1 MGRKFATFYRIILMA
16 TSISAVVVSIIS
28 ATSCAFVTFDHQYK
42 TSSSSSSGSSTA
54 TGGGNGGRRMLM
66 ITNELRERVI
76 GGLRRRRVQA
86 GNWDNGDGDGTTT
99 EEEFDPTPWDGTT
112 TQEEFDKFDPIP
124 EDGPSDVEDVMGI
137 NMDGF
142 PNTDEETAAINAAA
156 LSNAGQ
162 QEPEFDALG
171 NELGPGPVVNDPM
184 AETYEAG
191 SEGTTYTP
199 NNGPNSIGGDT
210 MAVTVSEEPS
220 EGSTYNP
227 SNGPNGVGDA
237 MAGTV
242 TSETSGIDAPSN
254 GPNGVGGDAMAG
266 TVTEPSGTTESAP
279 SNGPNGI
286 GGDPMAGQYSGGSST
301 PQSGSAYGSS
311 STSSA
316 APAIVKGDA
325 GLFCQPNY
333 KDLWNNG
340 NVNAFE
346 AEVASESDYNKSEEI
361 ARNAVLAA
369 VIVGA
374 FMATILTIECLLGW
388 QMCLE
393 KWFIGFL
400 ALVAVVSQG
409 TTFAFF
415 NSQRYC
421 DGDILHEILNQEPCV
436 LAKGGV
442 MSIVALFLYF
452 LTLLLVCKVPQDDPY
467 GLCCKGKNKNGAEQ
481 VFQGEDGNSGLLMG
495 SNPNNPK
502 PERPNWISEDSRKEA
517 EEEENEII

>member
-42 TSSSSSSGSSTA
+42 TSSSSSGGTA
-54 TGGGNGGRRMLM
+54 TGGKGGRRMLM

-76 GGLRRRRVQA
+76 GGLRSRRVQEDQVDEA
-86 GNWDNGDGDGTTT
+86 
-99 EEEFDPTPWDGTT
+99 DPTPWDGNTM
-112 TQEEFDKFDPIP
+112 P
-124 EDGPSDVEDVMGI
+124 EQGPQDNEDVMGI

-156 LSNAGQ
+156 NAGQQ

-171 NELGPGPVVNDPM
+171 NELSPGPAANDPM
-184 AETYEAG
+184 AETYEAF
-191 SEGTTYTP
+191 SEGTTYVP
-199 NNGPNSIGGDT
+199 NNGPNGIGGDT
-210 MAVTVSEEPS
+210 MAGTVSEEPS
-220 EGSTYNP
+220 TYTP
-227 SNGPNGVGDA
+227 SNGPNGGGDA

-242 TSETSGIDAPSN
+242 TEPETSGIGAPSN

-266 TVTEPSGTTESAP
+266 TVAEPSGTAGSAP

-286 GGDPMAGQYSGGSST
+286 GGDPMAGSYSGGSST
-301 PQSGSAYGSS
+301 PQTSGGNAYGSAYGSS

-316 APAIVKGDA
+316 SPAIVKGDA

-369 VIVGA
+369 IIVGA

>member
-1 MGRKFATFYRIILMA
+1 MA
-16 TSISAVVVSIIS
+16 
-28 ATSCAFVTFDHQYK
+28 
-42 TSSSSSSGSSTA
+42 G
-54 TGGGNGGRRMLM
+54 
-66 ITNELRERVI
+66 
-76 GGLRRRRVQA
+76 
-86 GNWDNGDGDGTTT
+86 
-99 EEEFDPTPWDGTT
+99 
-112 TQEEFDKFDPIP
+112 
-124 EDGPSDVEDVMGI
+124 
-137 NMDGF
+137 
-142 PNTDEETAAINAAA
+142 
-156 LSNAGQ
+156 
-162 QEPEFDALG
+162 
-171 NELGPGPVVNDPM
+171 
-184 AETYEAG
+184 
-191 SEGTTYTP
+191 
-199 NNGPNSIGGDT
+199 
-210 MAVTVSEEPS
+210 TVSEPETS
-220 EGSTYNP
+220 GIGAP
-227 SNGPNGVGDA
+227 SNGPNGMGGDA

-266 TVTEPSGTTESAP
+266 TVTEPSGTAESAP

-286 GGDPMAGQYSGGSST
+286 GGDPMAGQYAGGSST